1 MYFYLMTTE
10 LVNNWKRFP
19 LQWPTGL
26 VVTDSRSFILEH
38 KSFAYFLLAEAEIIY
53 LGSAKKVNRLW
64 PNRITVKWQPA
75 PLSAD
80 PSNCTNKQ
88 FEREYCFESH

>member
-10 LVNNWKRFP
+10 LVNNWRRFP
-19 LQWPTGL
+19 LQRPSGL

-53 LGSAKKVNRLW
+53 LGSAKKVNRL
-64 PNRITVKWQPA
+64 
-75 PLSAD
+75 
-80 PSNCTNKQ
+80 
-88 FEREYCFESH
+88 